1 MNRFK
6 LVVFMAIS
14 FLFTPCFGNAMAQK
28 PTNSPAW
35 QVLVRAKHSAIYEPR
50 NLVIK
55 SQNEFDALW
64 KESQNGIDFGP
75 AQPKVDFSKQW
86 VIACFLGMVRTGGH
100 SLEIQS
106 IKSNPGA
113 TIITVVHKRPG
124 PGCLTA
130 QVIEYPYLIAAV
142 DPFVPEKAA
151 FKLITQDI
159 PCE

>member
-1 MNRFK
+1 MNKFE
-6 LVVFMAIS
+6 VIVFIAIS
-14 FLFTPCFGNAMAQK
+14 FLFTPSISKAMAQK

-35 QVLVRAKHSAIYEPR
+35 QILVKEKNCAINEPR

-75 AQPKVDFSKQW
+75 AKPKVDFSKQW
-86 VIACFLGMVRTGGH
+86 AVACFLGMVKTGGH
-100 SLEIQS
+100 SLSIQS
-106 IKSNPGA
+106 IKTESGA
-113 TIITVVHKRPG
+113 IIITLVHKRPG
-124 PGCLTA
+124 PGCVTA

-142 DPFVPEKAA
+142 DPFVPDKAE
-151 FKLITQDI
+151 FKIITQNI